1 MKDDIKGEVY
11 STSFHSQNERLR
23 NMNMDG
29 QKILLCED
37 YNDLTIPTS
46 NHMPDIHLFISVV
59 YGTFEKFFLTYPCS
73 YSLIFHFDFGMKLS
87 TLPL

>member
-29 QKILLCED
+29 QDILLCED
-37 YNDLTIPTS
+37 YSDITSPTS
-46 NHMPDIHLFISVV
+46 NNMPDNTCL
-59 YGTFEKFFLTYPCS
+59 
-73 YSLIFHFDFGMKLS
+73 SLLYMALLKNSF
-87 TLPL
+87 

>member
-11 STSFHSQNERLR
+11 STSFHSQNERLK

-29 QKILLCED
+29 QMILLCED
-37 YNDLTIPTS
+37 YSDLTIPTS

-59 YGTFEKFFLTYPCS
+59 YGTFEKVPYQMSKLHLFLVT
-73 YSLIFHFDFGMKLS
+73 SLA
-87 TLPL
+87 LPVLAHSDI

>member
-1 MKDDIKGEVY
+1 MRDDIKGKVY

-29 QKILLCED
+29 QKIILCED
-37 YNDLTIPTS
+37 YSDLTSPTS

-59 YGTFEKFFLTYPCS
+59 YGTKILFNLSMFIFFNIS
-73 YSLIFHFDFGMKLS
+73 F
-87 TLPL
+87 